1 MKDVKG
7 VLNLKRLVSVIILF
21 AIISG
26 CSFSEDYTDAIKQTD
41 EYLENE
47 QFDKA
52 HDSIQRALEEKPEDD
67 VALNIESGLLKYQ
80 KLLKYQEKREWEEV
94 SNVINSFGTL
104 DSVHPKL
111 KKQVDQVKKNM
122 SEQTKLEKKVTNN
135 LEKINSLITKNLYE
149 DADKLLVELED
160 NEDINFANKEI
171 KQMRELYDKQYKQY
185 KVDEKEAKRKEELD
199 NLLLRYE
206 SDIIKAEKLEKEN
219 QSNNS
224 IAMLAKIEESYDD
237 VLNEVYQSIIKEF
250 KDEEEELRN
259 IQREWLTNYED
270 KMRAKQ
276 NINGDKKALKY
287 SIKAKKERT
296 QELLNKY
303 F

>member
-1 MKDVKG
+1 MIDVKG
-7 VLNLKRLVSVIILF
+7 VLNLKRLIPVFIVF

-26 CSFSEDYTDAIKQTD
+26 CSFSKDYTDAIKQTD

-47 QFDKA
+47 QFDQA
-52 HDSIQRALEEKPEDD
+52 YDSIQRALKEKPEDD

-80 KLLKYQEKREWEEV
+80 KLLEYQEKREWEEV
-94 SNVINSFGTL
+94 SNVITSFGTL

-122 SEQTKLEKKVTNN
+122 LEQTKLEKKVTNN
-135 LEKINSLITKNLYE
+135 LEEIKSLIDKNLYE
-149 DADKLLVELED
+149 DADNLLVELED
-160 NEDINFANKEI
+160 NKDINFANKEI
-171 KQMRELYDKQYKQY
+171 KQMRELYNKQYEQY
-185 KVDEKEAKRKEELD
+185 KIDEKEAKRKEKLD
-199 NLLLRYE
+199 KLLLRYE
-206 SDIIKAEKLEKEN
+206 SDIIKVEKIEKEN
-219 QSNNS
+219 ESNDS
-224 IAMLAKIEESYDD
+224 IAMLTKIEKRYDD

-250 KDEEEELRN
+250 KDEEEELRSV
-259 IQREWLTNYED
+259 QREWLANYENE
-270 KMRAKQ
+270 MREKR
-276 NINGDKKALKY
+276 NINGDKQALKY